1 MKRYIIM
8 LAAAVVSFGALAQD
22 FDTTPSLSV
31 EKNDARF
38 TVGARMMADV
48 AYYNTQ
54 FTPMRSGAALTD
66 ARIRTSM
73 EKGDWYFYADFD
85 FSKGAFK
92 QKNLFLQYS
101 LDENQTLRAGYYN
114 DPSSMAN
121 NTSLG
126 SYHFISRPATARALA
141 PGRQLGVTYKY
152 INENIFANQGIFAE
166 NLYNNQNAGYQGF
179 TLGGRWLYLPINE
192 KNETLHVGI
201 SARYAKIN
209 SGVAFNGT
217 VQTNLSITTP
227 IETYVDPTTQ
237 FMNAQVLWA
246 SDEINVGAEFLYR
259 NEKMFVRGEYIYK
272 YIGKERDDETLY
284 KAQLGTLWS
293 WASLESWQ
301 AGNPLEATK
310 FNGGYVE
317 AGYLLFGE
325 PYSYNGREAL
335 LGGMKGRSLEV
346 VARYNYTNLNDVV
359 DGAYYF
365 VAQDKYID
373 NGILSD
379 YPVTST
385 SVGGGALHAATLG
398 VNYSFN
404 NNVHL
409 LVDYTYSCFQRD
421 KYPMDKNF
429 HTLQGRL
436 VYSF

>member
-1 MKRYIIM
+1 MKRYILM
-8 LAAAVVSFGALAQD
+8 FLAAAASLGVMAQD
-22 FDTTPSLSV
+22 FDTTPNVNV
-31 EKNDARF
+31 ENNDVRF
-38 TVGARMMADV
+38 TIGARMMSDV
-48 AYYNTQ
+48 AYYHTDY
-54 FTPMRSGAALTD
+54 TPMRSGAAITD

-73 EKGDWYFYADFD
+73 EFDQWYFYADFD
-85 FSKGAFK
+85 FSKGSFK
-92 QKNLFLQYS
+92 QKNIFVQYA
-101 LDENQTLRAGYYN
+101 LDENQFVKAGYYN

-121 NTSLG
+121 NTSIG
-126 SYHFISRPATARALA
+126 SYHFISRPSAARALA

-152 INENIFANQGIFAE
+152 VSDNLFANQGIFAE
-166 NLYNNQNAGYQGF
+166 NLYNNQAAGYQGF

-192 KNETLHVGI
+192 KNETLHVGL

-209 SGVAFNGT
+209 TGVAYNGT

-237 FMNAQVLWA
+237 FMNAQVPWA

-259 NEKMFVRGEYIYK
+259 NSKLFVRGEYIYK
-272 YIGKERDDETLY
+272 YIGKERDDETLF

-325 PYSYNGREAL
+325 PYTYNKKEAL
-335 LGGMKGRSLEV
+335 LGGMKGKSLEV
-346 VARYNYTNLNDVV
+346 VARYSYTNLNDIV

-385 SVGGGALHAATLG
+385 SVGGGALHAATIGL
-398 VNYSFN
+398 NYSFN
-404 NNVHL
+404 NHVHM
-409 LVDYTYSCFQRD
+409 LVDYTYSHFSRD
-421 KYPMDKNF
+421 KFAMDKNF
-429 HTLQGRL
+429 HALQGRL
-436 VYSF
+436 VFSF